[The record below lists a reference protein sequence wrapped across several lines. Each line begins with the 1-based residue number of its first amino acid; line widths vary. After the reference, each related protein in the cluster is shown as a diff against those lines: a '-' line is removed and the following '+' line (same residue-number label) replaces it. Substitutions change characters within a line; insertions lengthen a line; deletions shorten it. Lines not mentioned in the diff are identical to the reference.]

1 MENTNKFSSLVNE
14 LAGVWWGWMKSDTL
28 CRDSKVSYAVRSEAA
43 HKCEELIRKEYE
55 LIEQMDGF
63 FNE

>member
-1 MENTNKFSSLVNE
+1 MEKTSKFSSSVEE
-14 LAGVWWGWMKSDTL
+14 LAKVWWDWMKSDTL
-28 CRDSKVSYAVRSEAA
+28 CRDSTISYAVRATAA

-55 LIEQMDGF
+55 LIEKMDGF